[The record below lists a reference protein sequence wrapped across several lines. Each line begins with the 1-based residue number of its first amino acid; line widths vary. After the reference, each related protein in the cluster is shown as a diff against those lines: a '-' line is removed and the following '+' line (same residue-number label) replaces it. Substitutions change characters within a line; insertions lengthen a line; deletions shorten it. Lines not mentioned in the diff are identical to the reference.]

1 MDGRREAMYR
11 VRCSR
16 LGAYHGGDIIC
27 WLCIRLVKSLLR
39 FFVYLWEYQRSVVF
53 KWQIGLE
60 GQAGIPQPQAIITCH
75 HMLFAPTRLRGEVAS
90 R

>member
-39 FFVYLWEYQRSVVF
+39 FFVYLWEY
-53 KWQIGLE
+53 
-60 GQAGIPQPQAIITCH
+60 
-75 HMLFAPTRLRGEVAS
+75 
-90 R
+90 